1 MEMSV
6 RGWGSRMKRKMVLI
20 VIFLIGLGVFAYPIV
35 SNLFSTQVHQ
45 SVIREYDK
53 TVKGMTAE
61 KIRLEKEKADR
72 HNEEL
77 AGMDHEFIDP
87 FAEGAGSGEEEES
100 RSYYDALN
108 IGPAI
113 GSVEIPKIDADLP
126 IYHGTSEEVLSQ
138 GAGHLEQSSLPTG
151 KPGTHSVLTAHRGL
165 PTAKMFRHLDQMEV
179 GDTFYVKVLDDTMA
193 YEVQHIEAVLPDE
206 TGWLQMKEGEELV
219 TLLTCDPY
227 MINTHR
233 LLVTGKRVPFEPE
246 DEATIAAQEEKRQWV
261 PYALAALVLGLI
273 IYLVR
278 KKVAKRE
285 EV

>member
-1 MEMSV
+1 
-6 RGWGSRMKRKMVLI
+6 MKKKMALI
-20 VIFLIGLGVFAYPIV
+20 AIFLIGLGVFAYPIV

-45 SVIREYDK
+45 TVVREYDE

-61 KIRLEKEKADR
+61 EIRTEKEKADR

-77 AGMDHEFIDP
+77 AGADHEFIDP
-87 FAEGAGSGEEEES
+87 FSEQEGSGENEES

-108 IGPAI
+108 IGPAL
-113 GSVEIPKIDADLP
+113 GYVEIPKIGADLP

-151 KPGTHSVLTAHRGL
+151 KPGTHTVLTAHRGL
-165 PTAKMFRHLDQMEV
+165 PTAKMFRHLDQMEI
-179 GDTFYVKVLDDTMA
+179 GDKFFVKVLDETMA

-246 DEATIAAQEEKRQWV
+246 DEEQIAALEEDLKWQI
-261 PYALAALVLGLI
+261 YALAAIAVLIAGGI
-273 IYLVR
+273 IYLIR

-285 EV
+285 KV